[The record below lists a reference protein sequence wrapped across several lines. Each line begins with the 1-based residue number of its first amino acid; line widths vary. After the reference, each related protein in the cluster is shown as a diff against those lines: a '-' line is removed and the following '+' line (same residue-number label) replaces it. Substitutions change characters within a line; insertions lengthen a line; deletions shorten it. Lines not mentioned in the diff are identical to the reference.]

1 MRVEGRVAVEASCDE
16 MFSRLSDP
24 RKLED
29 LVPAVESVE
38 VLDEE
43 SFTVNME
50 PSTGLGIT
58 PLKLRVN
65 VSERR
70 DNEGVRL
77 SGEADGGEFTCAF
90 QLRLEFVPDDQGSH
104 VRWGAEA
111 RFVGLLSSIGQRVL
125 PSILAAQVEGVVR
138 QAASPTRAS
147 AG

>member
-1 MRVEGRVAVEASCDE
+1 MMVGGRVAVEASCEE

-29 LVPAVESVE
+29 RVPAVEWVE
-38 VLDEE
+38 VLDED
-43 SFTVNME
+43 SFTVSMA

-65 VSERR
+65 VSDRR

-77 SGEADGGEFTCAF
+77 SGEADGGEFTAAF
-90 QLRLEFVPDDQGSH
+90 QLRLEFVPDGQASQ
-104 VRWGAEA
+104 VRWSAEA

-125 PSILAAQVEGVVR
+125 PAIVAAQVEAVVR
-138 QAASPTRAS
+138 QAASPT
-147 AG
+147 